1 MRRATPKGPSVLAQK
16 LLKRLPRRQQDL
28 VKTATILGERQGVAV
43 YLVGG
48 PVRDLALGSA
58 STDLD
63 LTVAGDALAY
73 AKALAAQ
80 LGARVTIHH
89 KFGTA
94 TLVLQD
100 GLRLDVATARRESY
114 AHPAALPDVSPG
126 TIGEDLFRRDFTIN
140 AMAVRLAPRGGELL
154 DPYGGLKDLEQ
165 GLLRALHEGS
175 YRDDP
180 TRIFRG
186 ARYAARYHLHF
197 SRRDRRLIRSVLAEK
212 VLKRLSKDRL
222 FHELKL
228 VLGEPRPEAV
238 LLILRKLGV
247 LSSLDPALEP
257 GPSTNAQMRRIRR
270 AWERYNYLGIPPEPR
285 LWRLYLLVLL
295 LSVTPRIRHRVG
307 GHLGMKGPPL
317 DVLMMELREL
327 PRLQEKLNQKQLR
340 ASRLRQL
347 LDRVSGEL
355 RLLVWAIGGG
365 RVRKRVDRY
374 LTHLASVRPALTG
387 QDLKRLGFP
396 PGPTYR
402 RILDLLLDGR
412 LEGRLRSRDDEIN
425 LVQQHFGRH
434 RNL

>member
-1 MRRATPKGPSVLAQK
+1 MRRATPKGPSILAQK
-16 LLKRLPRRQQDL
+16 LLRRLPHRQQEL
-28 VKTATILGERQGVAV
+28 VETATVLGERRRVPV

-73 AKALAAQ
+73 AKALAAH
-80 LGARVTIHH
+80 LGARVTIHR

-100 GLRLDVATARRESY
+100 GLRLDVATARQESY

-126 TIGEDLFRRDFTIN
+126 TIRDDLFRRDFTIN
-140 AMAVRLAPRGGELL
+140 AMAVRLAPYGGEIL
-154 DPYGGLKDLEQ
+154 DPFGGLKDLGR

-186 ARYAARYHLHF
+186 ARYAARYRLRF

-212 VLKRLSKDRL
+212 VFKRLSKDRL

-247 LSSLDPALEP
+247 LSSLDPALALNP
-257 GPSTNAQMRRIRR
+257 TTIAQMRRVRR
-270 AWERYNYLGIPPEPR
+270 AWERYHHLGIPPEPR

-295 LSVTPRIRHRVG
+295 LSVTPRVRHRVG
-307 GHLGMKGPPL
+307 GHLGMKGLPL
-317 DVLMMELREL
+317 DALIIELKDL
-327 PRLQEKLNQKQLR
+327 PGLEKKLDQRQLP
-340 ASRLRQL
+340 ASRLRHL
-347 LDRVSGEL
+347 LDRASGEL
-355 RLLVWAIGGG
+355 RLLVWAIGGR
-365 RVRKRVDRY
+365 RVKKRVDRY

-387 QDLKRLGFP
+387 QDLQRLGIP
-396 PGPTYR
+396 PGPSYR
-402 RILDLLLDGR
+402 RILDLLLEGR
-412 LEGRLRSRDDEIN
+412 LEGRLRSRE
-425 LVQQHFGRH
+425 
-434 RNL
+434 